1 MGSHAERGN
10 QSYEEVCPMQRTM
23 AAWTLGVLLP
33 VVAGSATTPDDLP
46 SRIKKIGH
54 DDDSA
59 VAWRQVVASGPDAL
73 PAVLKGMDDADPV
86 ASNWLRTAVD
96 AIGEN
101 ALAAHAV
108 LPVKDLEA
116 FIGDLKHAPA
126 ARRLAYE
133 WLARVDKTAPDRLLP
148 GMLLDPS
155 AELRRDAVA
164 VALEKARP
172 LRDKDDKTATMAAYR
187 QALTGACDEDQV
199 KEIAAA
205 LKELGAPVDVAAHF
219 GFVRE
224 WRLIAPFDNTAGS
237 QFKTVYPPEKGVD
250 LNAVYKGKNGADA
263 GWKEAVSKDP
273 YGMVD
278 LNKVIGKEKGVVAY
292 AYAVVD
298 SPAERPVQVRA
309 GSYNAIKIFL
319 NGKEI
324 FARDEYHHGMAVD
337 QHSAAGV
344 LKAGR
349 NELLLKVCQNEQSE
363 PWAQNWSFQ
372 VRLCDAVGA
381 AVPWTP
387 GKP

>member
-1 MGSHAERGN
+1 MRNTTAL
-10 QSYEEVCPMQRTM
+10 
-23 AAWTLGVLLP
+23 WFIGVLLWP
-33 VVAGSATTPDDLP
+33 AVAAADDPLP
-46 SRIKKIGH
+46 QIKKIGH
-54 DDDSA
+54 GDDSA
-59 VAWRQVVASGPDAL
+59 VAWRQVVANGPDAL
-73 PAVLKGMDDADPV
+73 VAVLKAMDDVDPV
-86 ASNWLRTAVD
+86 ASNYLRTAVD

-101 ALAAHAV
+101 ALAAHTT
-108 LPVKDLEA
+108 LPIKDLEA
-116 FIGDLKHAPA
+116 FIGDPKHAPA

-133 WLARVDKTAPDRLLP
+133 WLARADKTAPDRLLP
-148 GMLLDPS
+148 DMLLDPS

-164 VALEKARP
+164 VVIEKARS
-172 LRDKDDKTATMAAYR
+172 LRDKDDKDAATAAYR
-187 QALTGACDEDQV
+187 KALTGACDEDQV

-205 LKELGAPVDVAAHF
+205 LEKLGAPVDLAAHF
-219 GFVRE
+219 GFVRD
-224 WRLIAPFDNTAGS
+224 WRLVASFDNSAGS

-250 LNAVYKGKNGADA
+250 LQAVYKGKNGADA
-263 GWKEAVSKDP
+263 AWKEAVSKDP
-273 YGMVD
+273 YGIVD
-278 LNKVIGKEKGVVAY
+278 LNKVIGKEKGVIAY

-298 SPAERPVQVRA
+298 SPTERPVQVRA

-337 QHSAAGV
+337 QHSAAGI

-381 AVPWTP
+381 AVPWTL

>member
-1 MGSHAERGN
+1 MRN
-10 QSYEEVCPMQRTM
+10 RITV
-23 AAWTLGVLLP
+23 WLLGVLL
-33 VVAGSATTPDDLP
+33 GSAAARGGDLP
-46 SRIKKIGH
+46 SQINKIGH
-54 DDDSA
+54 GDENA
-59 VAWRQVVASGPDAL
+59 VAWRQVVANGPDAL
-73 PAVLKGMDDADPV
+73 LAVLKAMDDADPV
-86 ASNWLRTAVD
+86 ASNYLRTAVD

-101 ALAAHAV
+101 ALAAHTS

-116 FIGDLKHAPA
+116 FVVDLKYAPA

-133 WLARVDKTAPDRLLP
+133 WLARVDKTAPGRLLS

-164 VALEKARP
+164 VVIEKARS
-172 LRDKDDKTATMAAYR
+172 LRDKDDKEAATAAYR
-187 QALTGACDEDQV
+187 KALTGACDADQV

-205 LKELGAPVDVAAHF
+205 REKLGVPVDLAAHF

-224 WRLIAPFDNTAGS
+224 WRLVSPFDNKVGS

-250 LNAVYKGKNGADA
+250 LHAVYKGKDGADA
-263 GWKEAVSKDP
+263 VWKEYTSKDP
-273 YGMVD
+273 YGIVD
-278 LNKVIGKEKGVVAY
+278 LNKVIGKEKGVIAY

-298 SPAERPVQVRA
+298 SPTERPVQVRA

-337 QHSAAGV
+337 QHSAACV
-344 LKAGR
+344 LKKGR

-363 PWAQNWSFQ
+363 SWAQNWIFQ

>member
-1 MGSHAERGN
+1 
-10 QSYEEVCPMQRTM
+10 MQRTM
-23 AAWTLGVLLP
+23 AVWTLGILTWPAVAAAAPVPPAPGDLLP
-33 VVAGSATTPDDLP
+33 Q
-46 SRIKKIGH
+46 IKKIGH
-54 DDDSA
+54 DDESA
-59 VAWRQVVASGPDAL
+59 AAWRQVVAYGPDSL
-73 PAVLKGMDDADPV
+73 PAVLKAMDGADPV
-86 ASNWLRTAVD
+86 ASNWLRTAID

-101 ALAAHAV
+101 ALGASAK
-108 LPVKDLEA
+108 LPVKDLES

-172 LRDKDDKTATMAAYR
+172 LREKNDKAAATAAYSK
-187 QALTGACDEDQV
+187 ALTGACDEDQV

-224 WRLIAPFDNTAGS
+224 WHLVAPFDNTAGS

-250 LNAVYKGKNGADA
+250 LHAVYTGKNGADA
-263 GWKEAVSKDP
+263 AWKECVSKDP
-273 YGMVD
+273 YGIVD
-278 LNKVIGKEKGVVAY
+278 LNKVIGKDKGVVAY

-363 PWAQNWSFQ
+363 PWAQSWIFQ

>member
-1 MGSHAERGN
+1 MLLM
-10 QSYEEVCPMQRTM
+10 PTKIP
-23 AAWTLGVLLP
+23 AWILILFLP
-33 VVAGSATTPDDLP
+33 VAGAAGDL
-46 SRIKKIGH
+46 SSQIKKIGH
-54 DDDSA
+54 DDDST
-59 VAWRQVVASGPDAL
+59 VAWRQVVGAGPDAL
-73 PAVLKGMDDADPV
+73 LAVLQGMDDADPV
-86 ASNWLRTAVD
+86 ASNYLRAAVD

-101 ALAAHAV
+101 AVAAHTK
-108 LPVKDLEA
+108 LPAKDLKA

-133 WLARVDKTAPDRLLP
+133 WLARVDKTTPDRLLP

-164 VALEKARP
+164 VALEKARS
-172 LRDKDDKTATMAAYR
+172 LSDKEATTAAYR
-187 QALTGACDEDQV
+187 KALTGACDEDQV

-205 LKELGAPVDVAAHF
+205 LEKLGAPVDLAAHF

-224 WRLIAPFDNTAGS
+224 WRVVSPFDNTAGS

-250 LNAVYKGKNGADA
+250 LRAAYKGKNGADA
-263 GWKEAVSKDP
+263 TWKEAVSKDP
-273 YGMVD
+273 YGIVD
-278 LNKVIGKEKGVVAY
+278 LNKVIGKEKGVIGY

-298 SPAERPVQVRA
+298 SPTERPVQVRA

-344 LKAGR
+344 LKKGR

-363 PWAQNWSFQ
+363 PWAQNWIFQ

>member
-1 MGSHAERGN
+1 MR
-10 QSYEEVCPMQRTM
+10 PMRIRTVV
-23 AAWTLGVLLP
+23 WTLATFFAL
-33 VVAGSATTPDDLP
+33 VVGTAATPNDLT
-46 SRIKKIGH
+46 SQIKKIGH
-54 DDDSA
+54 DDNSA
-59 VAWRQVVASGPDAL
+59 AAWRRVVANGPGAL
-73 PAVLKGMDDADPV
+73 TAVLTAMDDADPV
-86 ASNWLRTAVD
+86 ASNYLRTAVD

-101 ALAAHAV
+101 ALAARTP
-108 LPVKDLEA
+108 LPVKELEA
-116 FIGDLKHAPA
+116 FIGDLKHVPA

-164 VALEKARP
+164 VALEKARS
-172 LRDKDDKTATMAAYR
+172 LRDKGDKEAATAAYR
-187 QALTGACDEDQV
+187 KALTGACDEDQV

-205 LKELGAPVDVAAHF
+205 LEKLGAPVDLAAHF

-224 WRLIAPFDNTAGS
+224 WRLAAPFDNTAGS

-250 LNAVYKGKNGADA
+250 LKAAYKGKNGADVV
-263 GWKEAVSKDP
+263 WKEFVSKDP
-273 YGMVD
+273 YGIVD

-324 FARDEYHHGMAVD
+324 FERDEYHHGMIVD
-337 QHSAAGV
+337 QYSGDGV
-344 LKAGR
+344 LRAGR

-363 PWAQNWSFQ
+363 SWAQNWIFQ

>member
-1 MGSHAERGN
+1 MR
-10 QSYEEVCPMQRTM
+10 RTM
-23 AAWTLGVLLP
+23 RVLFLGALLWPAVAA
-33 VVAGSATTPDDLP
+33 ASDLP
-46 SRIKKIGH
+46 SQIKKIGH
-54 DDDSA
+54 DDNSA
-59 VAWRQVVASGPDAL
+59 VAWRQVVANGPGAL
-73 PAVLKGMDDADPV
+73 TAVLTAMDDADPV
-86 ASNWLRTAVD
+86 ASNYLRTAVD

-101 ALAAHAV
+101 ALGAHAP
-108 LPVKDLEA
+108 LPVKELEA
-116 FIGDLKHAPA
+116 FIADLKHAPA

-164 VALEKARP
+164 AALEKARL
-172 LRDKDDKTATMAAYR
+172 LRDKDDKETATAAYR
-187 QALTGACDEDQV
+187 KALTGACDEDQV

-205 LKELGAPVDVAAHF
+205 LEKLGAPVDLAAHF

-224 WRLIAPFDNTAGS
+224 WHLAAPFDNTADS
-237 QFKTVYPPEKGVD
+237 QFKTIYPPEKGVD
-250 LNAVYKGKNGADA
+250 LKAACKGKNGAEVV
-263 GWKEAVSKDP
+263 WKEFVSKDP
-273 YGMVD
+273 YGIVD

-324 FARDEYHHGMAVD
+324 FERDEYHHGMIVD
-337 QHSAAGV
+337 QYSGDGV
-344 LKAGR
+344 LRAGR

-363 PWAQNWSFQ
+363 SWAQNWIFQ